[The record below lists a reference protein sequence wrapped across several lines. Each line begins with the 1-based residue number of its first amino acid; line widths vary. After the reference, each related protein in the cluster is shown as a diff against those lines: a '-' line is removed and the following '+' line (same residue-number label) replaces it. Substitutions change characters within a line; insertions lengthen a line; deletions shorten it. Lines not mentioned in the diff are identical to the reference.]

1 VLNWTFGP
9 KSALRTLILP
19 GLGESVRFS
28 SAPGG
33 LRRVLRMKSG
43 VLETLEFDKIL
54 KVLGS
59 FTQTPF
65 GLDRARAVLP
75 STEPGEVGETL
86 KETSEACRLRSDGR
100 HVALGE
106 APDIRSH
113 LEALNVEQASLDASA
128 LVELAVFCRTSSRV
142 KSSLTQDGSALKL
155 ESVLSIGREL
165 PELDALR
172 GPIEKAI
179 DSDTATVKDNASPQL
194 RSLRARIFKL
204 RNRLRSILES
214 YFRQKDSR
222 KILQDQI
229 ITERN
234 GRAVLPVR
242 SECRGDLVGI
252 VHGTSS
258 SGATLFIE
266 PLSTV
271 EINNDIV
278 SVEEKERQ
286 EVERI
291 LLALTNEVRLHKS
304 PLTRAV
310 ELLGHLDLM
319 LAKASLSEAYS
330 GTEPHINEDDDLDI
344 VSGRHPLLVAKI
356 AERSGLPQPEPEAV
370 PISFRIHRDKNA
382 LVITGPNTGGK
393 TVALKTAGLLSLMVQ
408 SGLHVPTTANS
419 TFPVFRQIFVD
430 IGDEQS
436 IGSSLSTFS
445 AHLKNIVEM
454 DNELEEPALIL
465 LDEVGSGTDP
475 SEGGALG
482 TALVEHF
489 RARGALVL
497 ASTHHG
503 MLKSYA
509 TTTHGV
515 GSASF
520 QFDPETYEPIYHLVE
535 GSTGRSLAFE
545 MALRLGLSDKVVE
558 KARELQSKKE
568 RQVEDMIDKL
578 EADGQKLAEERE
590 ILDRERRALSEELRH
605 QREKARAAERS
616 RDEQLEASRSQIQV
630 ETEQARQE
638 LRNVIEEVKFRSAQE
653 VFTTRPTP
661 VQMETEAIKKIEEL
675 EAQFTPVEKDET
687 RPPLDVCAGDQVT
700 ISSLGLT
707 GVVVET
713 IGNGEVEVLVRDK
726 KLRIWVNDL
735 ESARSPIIEA
745 PSSHTS
751 VPERK
756 QVPHELNVI
765 GCTVDEALSQADK
778 FLDDAFLSDHR
789 SVRLIHGLGK
799 GRLKKAIRKWLE
811 SHPHVTG
818 HQSERSGA
826 VTVVELKE

>member
-1 VLNWTFGP
+1 
-9 KSALRTLILP
+9 
-19 GLGESVRFS
+19 
-28 SAPGG
+28 
-33 LRRVLRMKSG
+33 M
-43 VLETLEFDKIL
+43 
-54 KVLGS
+54 
-59 FTQTPF
+59 
-65 GLDRARAVLP
+65 
-75 STEPGEVGETL
+75 
-86 KETSEACRLRSDGR
+86 
-100 HVALGE
+100 
-106 APDIRSH
+106 
-113 LEALNVEQASLDASA
+113 
-128 LVELAVFCRTSSRV
+128 
-142 KSSLTQDGSALKL
+142 
-155 ESVLSIGREL
+155 GREI
-165 PELDALR
+165 PELDSLR

-179 DSDTATVKDNASPQL
+179 DGETSTVKDNASPQL

-234 GRAVLPVR
+234 GRSVLPVR
-242 SECRGDLVGI
+242 SECRGELVGI

-278 SVEEKERQ
+278 SVEEQERQ

-291 LLALTNEVRLHKS
+291 LRALTDEARSHKS
-304 PLTRAV
+304 ELAKAV
-310 ELLGHLDLM
+310 EQLGHLDLM
-319 LAKASLSEAYS
+319 LAKASLSEAYGGS
-330 GTEPHINEDDDLDI
+330 EPHINEENDLEI
-344 VSGRHPLLVAKI
+344 LSGRHPLLVGKV
-356 AERSGLPQPEPEAV
+356 AERCSLPQPEPEAV
-370 PISFRIHRDKNA
+370 PISFRVHGDKNA

-393 TVALKTAGLLSLMVQ
+393 TVALKCAGLLSLMAQ
-408 SGLHVPTTANS
+408 SGLHVPADSNS
-419 TFPVFRQIFVD
+419 TFPVFRQIFAD

-454 DNELEEPALIL
+454 DENMEKPALVL

-475 SEGGALG
+475 AEGGALG

-489 RARGALVL
+489 RSRGALVL

-503 MLKSYA
+503 MLKTYA
-509 TTTHGV
+509 TTTSGV

-520 QFDPETYEPIYHLVE
+520 QFDPETYEPIYQLVE

-545 MALRLGLSDKVVE
+545 MAIRLGLSEKVVD

-568 RQVEDMIDKL
+568 RQVEDMIHRL
-578 EADGQKLAEERE
+578 EADGKKLSEERDA
-590 ILDRERRALSEELRH
+590 LDREHQALSEELRR
-605 QREKARAAERS
+605 QRDKAREAART
-616 RDEQLEASRSQIQV
+616 RDEQLESLKNQLQAEAESARS
-630 ETEQARQE
+630 E
-638 LRNVIEEVKFRSAQE
+638 LRNILEEVKFRSAQE
-653 VFTTRPTP
+653 V
-661 VQMETEAIKKIEEL
+661 V
-675 EAQFTPVEKDET
+675 ET
-687 RPPLDVCAGDQVT
+687 RPPLSQIEREAVQRIETLEAQLAPVDKEDDRPLLDVCAGDQVT

-713 IGNGEVEVLVRDK
+713 IGNGEVEVMVRDK
-726 KLRIWVNDL
+726 KLRIGAGDL
-735 ESARSPIIEA
+735 EAARSPIVEA

-756 QVPHELNVI
+756 QVPQELNVI

-789 SVRLIHGLGK
+789 TVRLIHGLGK
-799 GRLKKAIRKWLE
+799 GRLKKAIRNWLE
-811 SHPHVTG
+811 THPHVIR
-818 HQSERSGA
+818 HQSEGSGA